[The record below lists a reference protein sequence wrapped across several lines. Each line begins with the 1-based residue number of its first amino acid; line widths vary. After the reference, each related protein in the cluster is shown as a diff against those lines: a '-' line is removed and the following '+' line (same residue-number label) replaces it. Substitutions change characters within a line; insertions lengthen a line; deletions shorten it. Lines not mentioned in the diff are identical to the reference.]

1 MGNDIMSISQLLKK
15 WRNGKTSPEEYK
27 QLVSALDSLT
37 VSAYLCGNRKAAK
50 EYSNLMSEVLR
61 KGN

>member
-1 MGNDIMSISQLLKK
+1 MSINQLLKK

-37 VSAYLCGNRKAAK
+37 ISAYLCGN
-50 EYSNLMSEVLR
+50 YSSARRYANLSFEVLNR
-61 KGN
+61 GE